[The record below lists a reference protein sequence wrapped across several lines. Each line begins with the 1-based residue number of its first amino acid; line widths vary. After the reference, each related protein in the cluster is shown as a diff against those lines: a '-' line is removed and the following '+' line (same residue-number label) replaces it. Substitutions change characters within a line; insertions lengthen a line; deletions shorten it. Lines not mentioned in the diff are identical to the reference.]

1 MYELN
6 RIKQAVVHAINIGLA
21 VNAGH
26 GLHYHNV
33 KQIAAIPGIEELNI
47 GHAIVAHALFVGW
60 DNAVREMKALM
71 IEVPAGVN
79 AMIYG
84 IGTDI
89 VEVSRIEHSL
99 QHYGLAFA
107 QRILNEREWLSF
119 TQSKTQA
126 RFLAKRFAAKEAF
139 AKALGTGLRTPAT
152 FQNIGVAHDDLGQPG
167 A

>member
-1 MYELN
+1 
-6 RIKQAVVHAINIGLA
+6 
-21 VNAGH
+21 
-26 GLHYHNV
+26 
-33 KQIAAIPGIEELNI
+33 
-47 GHAIVAHALFVGW
+47 
-60 DNAVREMKALM
+60 
-71 IEVPAGVN
+71 
-79 AMIYG
+79 MIYG

-152 FQNIGVAHDDLGQPG
+152 FQNIGVAHDDLGRPVLDLAADLQALLDAKG
-167 A
+167 ITYMHISISDEKALAVAFVILEC